1 MNHASTEPSAKV
13 SAGADAEAG
22 AEPGAKA
29 DAEASAQVRTRPG
42 GGADDLLREGGGKG
56 WGKD

>member
-13 SAGADAEAG
+13 SAG
-22 AEPGAKA
+22 A